1 MRLSDKACSNANMR
15 NRLKDPKHMAKVKIK
30 LSALTGIVG
39 NAQEA
44 STKKPLKDVGK
55 EMVDLA

>member
-1 MRLSDKACSNANMR
+1 MR